1 MLLSNN
7 FLNYGMRKHS
17 RFNIYKSFNKFN
29 PIPLGKKEIDQI
41 LGISKHKNIDF
52 ENAYKL
58 SSKQKLILEVSN
70 LSNQLLIAHGAK
82 RTGKTKA
89 MILASLKN
97 IYEYSLLPKK
107 QPAIFLV
114 TAPTSSIASRIFL
127 REVNDIFGQLKIDLT
142 YNDIGHVSSCKIFD
156 VVVSFVGLSRQDGY
170 TKIKG
175 ETIVGWFGTEI
186 STYNQD
192 AFNAT
197 IDRISAGKK
206 NIYLDVNPQ
215 SPSHWVYRKY
225 IAPNRGNKLGEPFKV
240 CLQHFNYL
248 DSLGLFEGAS
258 DYWKLQEVIYKEKD
272 ARIDPEAL
280 EQLYSK
286 LLTREFLEPHDKE
299 AFDIIDKCGI
309 GGTEIADKLGFW
321 FFDQNEPLRHLMLLD
336 SRRQVPRA
344 EIQSQYS
351 VAFLDLANTAN
362 EHSCYTALAIVWSI
376 HGAFGQTFYFT
387 GELFKKPYYETI
399 SDIHKILEYYNVDR
413 FYYDLHGAGV
423 GMKDLPEFKKYG
435 GTGLLQTRNKA
446 SRIADLSLLINA
458 NMLYANTCCPEDFF
472 HQVRSFRF
480 TEKVDNAEV
489 IKKVIKGFCDAPDA
503 LESAIRVYIKG
514 AQHFNEDDNTLKHLV
529 QSNSN
534 RNR

>member
-1 MLLSNN
+1 MSKN
-7 FLNYGMRKHS
+7 G
-17 RFNIYKSFNKFN
+17 RFNIYKTYNKYR
-29 PIPLGKKEIDQI
+29 PIPLSKRDINQA
-41 LGISKHKNIDF
+41 LGISKNKNIDF
-52 ENAYKL
+52 EDGYKL
-58 SSKQKLILEVSN
+58 SPKQKLILEISN
-70 LSNQLLIAHGAK
+70 LSNQFLIAHGAK

-89 MILASLKN
+89 MIMASLKN

-127 REVNDIFGQLKIDLT
+127 REVNDIFSKLKIEEMT

-156 VVVSFVGLSRQDGY
+156 IVVSFVGLARQDGY
-170 TKIKG
+170 VKIKG
-175 ETIVGWFGTEI
+175 ETIIGWFGTEI

-215 SPSHWVYRKY
+215 SPSHWVYKKY
-225 IAPNRGNKLGEPFKV
+225 IAPNRHNKLGEQFKV

-248 DSLGLFEGAS
+248 DSLDLFEGAS
-258 DYWKLQEVIYKEKD
+258 DYWRLQEVIYKEKN
-272 ARIDPEAL
+272 ITVEPKVL
-280 EQLYSK
+280 EDLYSK
-286 LLTREFLEPHDKE
+286 LLKREFLDPHDKE
-299 AFDIIDKCGI
+299 AFEIIDKCGI

-321 FFDQNEPLRHLMLLD
+321 FFDQNEPSRHLMLLN
-336 SRRQVPRA
+336 SRRSVPLA
-344 EIQSQYS
+344 EIRSQYS
-351 VAFLDLANTAN
+351 IAFLDLANTAN

-376 HGAFGQTFYFT
+376 HDKLGGDQTFYFT
-387 GELFKKPYYETI
+387 GRLFKKPYYETI
-399 SDIHKILEYYNVDR
+399 YDIQQILKYYNVDR

-446 SRIADLSLLINA
+446 SRIADLSLLVNN
-458 NMLYANTCCPEDFF
+458 NMLYANYCCCQEFF
-472 HQVRSFRF
+472 DQVRSFRF
-480 TEKVDNAEV
+480 TEKIDNAEI

-503 LESAIRVYIKG
+503 LESAIRVFIKG
-514 AQHFNEDDNTLKHLV
+514 AQHFNEDDNALKYFV
-529 QSNSN
+529 QN
-534 RNR
+534 RNM